1 MTLNLDQILQIHL
14 AGDLALAEKAYRYLL
29 NQPNPDTLVLINL
42 AAICSGSDRKDEA
55 ISLLE
60 RAIQIKSDSAE
71 AYYNYANILQDLGRY
86 PEANSFYKQALKYQP
101 HFPQAHYNWGNC
113 SLKQEQFT
121 EAILH
126 YELALV
132 QDSEHYNAHINLAMT
147 SLLLGN
153 FSKGWNEYE
162 YRFLASPSIITVP
175 EGLEK
180 WDEDLSYEGTLLL
193 VYEQGFGDTIQFLR
207 YAFFL
212 STLGI
217 KVALLVQEPLKEL
230 ITHAVSEIWMNLSC
244 NEPVENIPVYSS
256 AKDSCSKCSSM
267 KWFSMMSLPRFF
279 QTDES
284 NIPSLEQYIF
294 VPESLKELWRHRM
307 GTSKKLRI
315 AIAWQGNPSHEL
327 RNSEGRSFSLE
338 ALAEI
343 AKIQNVEFVSVQK
356 FAGSEQLETCSFKD
370 KFIHCQDE
378 ISASTDFLD
387 TAAIM
392 QQCDL
397 VISSDTSVA
406 HLAGSLGLRT
416 WLALKKVPEW
426 RWMLEGTTTP
436 WYPSMRLFRQKQDGN
451 WDDVFKEMASEL
463 KNTLNLAA

>member
-1 MTLNLDQILQIHL
+1 MTLNIDQILQIHL

-29 NQPNPDTLVLINL
+29 NQPNPDSMVLINL
-42 AAICSGSDRKDEA
+42 AAICSASNRKDEA
-55 ISLLE
+55 IVLLE
-60 RAIQIKSDSAE
+60 RAIQIKVDSAE

-86 PEANSFYKQALKYQP
+86 QEVNSFYKQALKYQP

-113 SLKQEQFT
+113 SLKQEQFI

-153 FSKGWNEYE
+153 FPKGWNEYE

-193 VYEQGFGDTIQFLR
+193 VYEQGLGDTIQFLR

-212 STLGI
+212 STLGLR
-217 KVALLVQEPLKEL
+217 VALLVQQALKEL
-230 ITHAVSEIWMNLSC
+230 ITHSVSEIWMNLSC
-244 NEPVENIPVYSS
+244 NESIENISVYSL
-256 AKDSCSKCSSM
+256 AKDACCKHSNM
-267 KWFSMMSLPRFF
+267 KWFPLMSLARFF
-279 QTDES
+279 QTDET
-284 NIPSLEQYIF
+284 NISCLEQYIF
-294 VPESLKELWRHRM
+294 VPDSLKESWRNKM
-307 GTSKKLRI
+307 GASGKLRI

-327 RNSEGRSFSLE
+327 RNSEGRSFPLE
-338 ALAEI
+338 ALSEIAEI
-343 AKIQNVEFVSVQK
+343 PNVEFISVQK
-356 FAGSEQLETCSFKD
+356 FAGSEQIDKCSFRD

-406 HLAGSLGLRT
+406 HLAGSLGLET
-416 WLALKKVPEW
+416 WVALKKVPEW
-426 RWMLEGTTTP
+426 RWMLEGTTSP
-436 WYPSMRLFRQKQDGN
+436 WYPSMKLFRQKQNGN
-451 WDDVFKEMASEL
+451 WTDVFKEMASEL
-463 KNTLNLAA
+463 KSTLSCTA